1 MMRAKLVYEEV
12 AGEASRS
19 KLFAK
24 SMIDA

>member
-1 MMRAKLVYEEV
+1 MMRAKLVYEV